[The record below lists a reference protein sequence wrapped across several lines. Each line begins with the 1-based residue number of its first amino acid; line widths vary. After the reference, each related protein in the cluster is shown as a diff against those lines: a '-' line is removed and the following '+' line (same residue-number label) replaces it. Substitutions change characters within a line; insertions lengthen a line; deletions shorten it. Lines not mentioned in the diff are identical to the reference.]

1 MSLNNHRDI
10 IEIICFSE
18 SKNSTSVQ
26 KAKAY
31 DLHIKILLNYIEEL
45 EKEKIDLQCKL
56 ADQSPYV
63 KG

>member
-1 MSLNNHRDI
+1 MSLNKHQDV
-10 IEIICFSE
+10 IEVICFSE
-18 SKNSTSVQ
+18 NSTSVQ

-45 EKEKIDLQCKL
+45 EKETIDLQCKL
-56 ADQSPYV
+56 ADQQPYA